1 MGFIASFFA
10 RSVFGISYKALG
22 IVILIASMV
31 AYRAYLIHEI
41 HSEQSKADKAITQLN
56 DYITAVKVATARREA
71 ENAAKLA
78 ESQKV
83 AESIKAER
91 DEALKKVGLEK
102 TTVAQLRKDLENEKT
117 NIVNALNDAYQLR
130 LSTAISSATTTGEV
144 PKPTEGLAESARNLN
159 GTIAVVTRACADTT
173 IAYNSLM
180 ESWEKNCKI
189 YGCEP

>member
-117 NIVNALNDAYQLR
+117 NIVNALNDAYGLR
-130 LSTAISSATTTGEV
+130 LQAASGIATASKV
-144 PKPTEGLAESARNLN
+144 PQTAEQLAESARNSDRAIITL
-159 GTIAVVTRACADTT
+159 TRAAQSCAVD
-173 IAYNSLM
+173 YNSLW
-180 ESWEKNCKI
+180 ESWNKYCKI
-189 YGCEP
+189 YGCE